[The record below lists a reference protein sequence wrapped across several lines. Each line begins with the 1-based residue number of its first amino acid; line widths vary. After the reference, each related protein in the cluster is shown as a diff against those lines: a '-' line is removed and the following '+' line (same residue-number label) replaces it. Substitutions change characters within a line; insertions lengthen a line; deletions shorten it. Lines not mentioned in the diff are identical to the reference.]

1 MIRHPKVALVFAC
14 YIDQDAQVLHA
25 ISKYNRLNKRWTA
38 FVDDQAISKI
48 SPDYVLSRRWDGVIS
63 KEMAPELFQQCLDR
77 KIPCID
83 LADHPT
89 ITPGVPKIRPDNSA
103 IGHMAA
109 EYFIEKGY
117 RNFAFCGYSD
127 QPWSDERKRGFIEAL
142 NLVGLEPVT
151 FENAHPAQA
160 EAEWDKSNVNQIMEW
175 LDDIPK
181 PLAVFSANDMRGLQ
195 VIEAASHLEVQVP
208 EEVAVLGVN
217 NDTIRCEL
225 INPQLSSV
233 ALNSE
238 YYGQTA
244 AKMIDQMMDGKFPD
258 APEILIEPSEVIT
271 RRSTDAFCIEDPY
284 VSAALHLIK
293 NKACEGITVDWVVK
307 QVHISRSGLERRFRK
322 YLGKT
327 PQVEIRGVQ
336 IQKIKQL
343 LLETDYT
350 LAHIASLTGFEHPEY
365 MSVVFKKNNGMTLN
379 QYRQKYKIE
388 R

>member
-1 MIRHPKVALVFAC
+1 MIRHAKVALVFAC
-14 YIDQDAQVLHA
+14 YLDQDAQVLQA

-38 FVDDQAISKI
+38 FIDDQAFSKI
-48 SPDYVLSRRWDGVIS
+48 TPDYVLKRRWDGVIS
-63 KEMAPELFQQCLDR
+63 KELAPELFQQCLER

-83 LADHPT
+83 LSDYPV
-89 ITPGVPKIRPDNSA
+89 ITPGIPKIRPDNSA

-109 EYFIEKGY
+109 EYFLEKGY
-117 RNFAFCGYSD
+117 RNFAFCGYSNM
-127 QPWSDERKRGFIEAL
+127 PWSDERKEGFIEAL
-142 NLVGLEPVT
+142 KLVGHKPLL
-151 FENAHPAQA
+151 FESDHPKLA
-160 EAEWDKSNVNQIMEW
+160 EAEWDKFNVNQIMEW
-175 LDDIPK
+175 IENIPK
-181 PLAVFSANDMRGLQ
+181 PLAVLSANDMRGLQ
-195 VIEAASHLEVQVP
+195 VIEACSLLGIQVP
-208 EEVAVLGVN
+208 EEVSVLGVN

-225 INPQLSSV
+225 SNPQLSSI

-244 AKMIDQMMDGKFPD
+244 AKLIDEMMDGIYPSD
-258 APEILIEPSEVIT
+258 SETLIEPQAVVT

-284 VSAALHLIK
+284 VAAALHLIK

-307 QVHISRSGLERRFRK
+307 KIHISRSGLERRFRK

-343 LLETDYT
+343 LLETTYT

-365 MSVVFKKNNGMTLN
+365 MSVVFKKNTNLTLN
-379 QYRQKYKIE
+379 QYRQKYKIQK
-388 R
+388 

>member
-1 MIRHPKVALVFAC
+1 MIRHPKVALIFAC

-25 ISKYNRLNKRWTA
+25 ISKYNSLNKRWTA
-38 FVDDQAISKI
+38 FVDDQAFSKKT
-48 SPDYVLSRRWDGVIS
+48 PDYVLSRQWDGVIS
-63 KEMAPELFQQCLDR
+63 KEIAPELFEQCLER
-77 KIPCID
+77 NIPCID
-83 LADHPT
+83 LSDYPQ
-89 ITPGVPKIRPDNSA
+89 ITPGIPKIRPDNSA
-103 IGHMAA
+103 VGHMAA

-117 RNFAFCGYSD
+117 RNFAFCGYSNM
-127 QPWSDERKRGFIEAL
+127 PWSKEREKGFAEAL
-142 NLVGLEPVT
+142 KLVGHEPEL
-151 FENAHPAQA
+151 FLNDHPKLA
-160 EAEWDKSNVNQIMEW
+160 EAEWDKANVEEIQKWI
-175 LDDIPK
+175 DAIPK

-195 VIEAASHLEVQVP
+195 VIEACSLKGIQVP
-208 EEVAVLGVN
+208 EEVSILGVN

-225 INPQLSSV
+225 SNPQLSSI

-244 AKMIDQMMDGKFPD
+244 AKMIDEMMDGNL
-258 APEILIEPSEVIT
+258 PEEIELLIEPSEVIT
-271 RRSTDAFCIEDPY
+271 RRSTDALCIEDPF
-284 VSAALHLIK
+284 VAAALHLIK

-327 PQVEIRGVQ
+327 PQVEIRDVQ
-336 IQKIKQL
+336 IHKIKQL

-365 MSVVFKKNNGMTLN
+365 MSVVFKKNTKLTLN
-379 QYRQKYKIE
+379 QYRQKFRIE